1 MGGAERG
8 EGGLQAEPAWS
19 QMRGR
24 LRECTYP
31 GYGGVTLVNLCVIRP
46 CIYSQ
51 MCGDI
56 KSVRICKDIKLDT
69 ESVLLTCTSPSA
81 VATVLHARKHARAR
95 THSEP
100 RNITQEN
107 RGGGEGDGESGREAG
122 REGGREEGRFPCILP
137 VDPRCFLSVIFP
149 SVIHS
154 IRLSFHLRILF
165 LSITS
170 HFYRSWTLKIAGPLT
185 DCSALDEQGCLP

>member
-1 MGGAERG
+1 MKIMGGAERG

-81 VATVLHARKHARAR
+81 VATVLHARTHARTESHAISHKR
-95 THSEP
+95 IEAG
-100 RNITQEN
+100 E
-107 RGGGEGDGESGREAG
+107 RGMERAGGKQGG
-122 REGGREEGRFPCILP
+122 REGGRKGG
-137 VDPRCFLSVIFP
+137 
-149 SVIHS
+149 
-154 IRLSFHLRILF
+154 FHA
-165 LSITS
+165 SCPWT
-170 HFYRSWTLKIAGPLT
+170 HVAFYL
-185 DCSALDEQGCLP
+185 

>member
-1 MGGAERG
+1 
-8 EGGLQAEPAWS
+8 
-19 QMRGR
+19 MRGR

-31 GYGGVTLVNLCVIRP
+31 GYGGITLVNLCMIRP
-46 CIYSQ
+46 CIYSR

-56 KSVRICKDIKLDT
+56 KSVRIYKDIKLDT

-81 VATVLHARKHARAR
+81 VATVLRAR
-95 THSEP
+95 THA
-100 RNITQEN
+100 RT
-107 RGGGEGDGESGREAG
+107 ESHAISHKRIEAG
-122 REGGREEGRFPCILP
+122 ERGMERAGGKQGGREEERFPCILP
-137 VDPRCFLSVIFP
+137 VNPRCFLPVIFP

>member
-31 GYGGVTLVNLCVIRP
+31 GYGGITLVNLCMIRP

-122 REGGREEGRFPCILP
+122 REGRREVSMHPAREPTLLFTCDIPVSHSFYPSVFPPPHPFLIYHFP
-137 VDPRCFLSVIFP
+137 FLSFLDIENRRAFD
-149 SVIHS
+149 
-154 IRLSFHLRILF
+154 RLL
-165 LSITS
+165 
-170 HFYRSWTLKIAGPLT
+170 
-185 DCSALDEQGCLP
+185 CSR